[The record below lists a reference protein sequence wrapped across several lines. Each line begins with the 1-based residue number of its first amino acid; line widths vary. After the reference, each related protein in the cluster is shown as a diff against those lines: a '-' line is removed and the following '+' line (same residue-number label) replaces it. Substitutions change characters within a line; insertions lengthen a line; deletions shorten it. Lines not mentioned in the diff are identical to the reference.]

1 MVRLKPALIHTAI
14 LLILMAISFSSLR
27 AQDEVTGDASIVFPG
42 STVELL
48 FEGAY
53 FTEGPA
59 VGPDGMVYFSDLTIT
74 DNTGM
79 QAGHIWRFNPESGTA
94 EVYRSPSGMANGII
108 FDSDGRM
115 IVAEQAD
122 YGGRRITATDLV
134 SGKAVIL
141 AGLFDGKPLNSPN
154 DLALD
159 DQGRI
164 YFTDP
169 RYLGHEH
176 EQVEQAVEGVYRID
190 PDETLTLRNGEI
202 DKPNGILVSPGQR
215 TLYVAALGGSEN
227 AIFAF
232 DLSEDGSVGER
243 MTFIDF
249 TPERGPDGMAID
261 VQGNIY
267 AARSAQPR
275 GIYVYSHE
283 GRHLATIPTPRSPR
297 NVTFGR
303 GDDSRTL
310 FITAGGEL
318 YKVEVKNEGYHA
330 GRW

>member
-1 MVRLKPALIHTAI
+1 MIRLKSALNGVCV
-14 LLILMAISFSSLR
+14 LLTLTGISFSPLP
-27 AQDEVTGDASIVFPG
+27 AQDSVTGDDSIVFPG

-59 VGPDGMVYFSDLTIT
+59 VGPDGMVYFSDITIT
-74 DNTGM
+74 SNTGM
-79 QAGHIWRFNPESGTA
+79 QAGHIWRFNPKSGEA

-108 FDSDGRM
+108 FDAGGRM

-122 YGGRRITATDLV
+122 FGGRRITATDLV

-141 AGLFDGKPLNSPN
+141 AGLYDGNPLNSPN

-159 DQGRI
+159 EKGRV

-176 EQVEQAVEGVYRID
+176 EPVAQPVDGVYRID
-190 PDETLTLRNGEI
+190 PDGALTLLSGEI
-202 DKPNGILVSPGQR
+202 AKPNGILVSPDQR
-215 TLYVAALGGSEN
+215 TLYVAALGGGEN

-232 DLSEDGSVGER
+232 DLAEDGSVGER
-243 MTFIDF
+243 QTFIDF
-249 TPERGPDGMAID
+249 TPGRGPDGMAID
-261 VQGNIY
+261 VEGNIY
-267 AARSAQPR
+267 AARTDQPR
-275 GIYVYSHE
+275 GIYVYSPE
-283 GRHLATIPTPRSPR
+283 GRHLATIPTPRTPR

-303 GDDSRTL
+303 GDDSRSL
-310 FITAGGEL
+310 YITAGGEL
-318 YKVEVKNEGYHA
+318 YKLEVKKEGYHA
-330 GRW
+330 GKW